1 MEPLTE
7 RKIILV
13 SRRTRLDD
21 LIARFNTEE
30 QAKFY
35 VEHLGADFSDYVRER
50 DTYREALAQ
59 AERILREL
67 GRVQTLARSFLPN
80 FLFGKD
86 DTVVVLGQ
94 DGLVANTV
102 KYLSTQPV
110 IGVNPDPTRWD
121 GVLLPF
127 TVRDLG
133 KIVPEVFAAKRRIKE
148 VTMAKAE
155 LNNGQHLHAVN
166 DLFIGPK
173 SHVSARY
180 VIRVG
185 DHEEQHSS
193 SGIIV
198 STGLGSTGWLKSLLA
213 GALGVANSLAGN
225 QSVGQARGVAGAPH
239 SGTRSRPSTS
249 ATESSF
255 DWSADYLL
263 FTVREPFPSK
273 TSEASLV
280 FGKVTRES
288 PLKLTSQMP
297 ERGVIFSD
305 GIEDDFLEFN
315 SGTQALITV
324 AEEKGH
330 LVV

>member
-1 MEPLTE
+1 MDPLTE

-21 LIARFNTEE
+21 LIAKFNTVD

-50 DTYREALAQ
+50 DTYRAALTQ
-59 AERILREL
+59 AEGILREL

-102 KYLSTQPV
+102 KYLSMQPV
-110 IGVNPDPTRWD
+110 IGVNPDPPRWD

-127 TVRDLG
+127 TVPDLSQ
-133 KIVPEVFAAKRRIKE
+133 IVPEVFAARRQIKE

-180 VIRVG
+180 VIRIG
-185 DHEEQHSS
+185 GREEQHSS

-213 GALGVANSLAGN
+213 GAVGVSNSLAGS
-225 QSVGQARGVAGAPH
+225 QGSH
-239 SGTRSRPSTS
+239 SIVS
-249 ATESSF
+249 AQSSF
-255 DWSADYLL
+255 DWSANHLL

-273 TSEASLV
+273 TSAASLV
-280 FGKVTRES
+280 FGKVTKDA
-288 PLKLTSQMP
+288 PLMLTSQMP
-297 ERGVIFSD
+297 EHGVIFSD
-305 GIEDDFLEFN
+305 GIEGDFLEFN
-315 SGTQALITV
+315 SGTQAVITV
-324 AEEKGH
+324 ADEKGH

>member
-21 LIARFNTEE
+21 LIARFNTVD

-50 DTYREALAQ
+50 DTYRAALAQ
-59 AERILREL
+59 AEGILREL

-102 KYLSTQPV
+102 KYLATQPV
-110 IGVNPDPTRWD
+110 IGVNPDPPRWD

-127 TVRDLG
+127 TVADLS
-133 KIVPEVFAAKRRIKE
+133 KIVPEVFAAKRQIKE

-155 LNNGQHLHAVN
+155 LNNGQRLNAVN
-166 DLFIGPK
+166 DLFIGPR

-180 VIRVG
+180 VIRIG
-185 DHEEQHSS
+185 DDEEQHSS

-213 GALGVANSLAGN
+213 GAVGVANSL
-225 QSVGQARGVAGAPH
+225 
-239 SGTRSRPSTS
+239 SGS
-249 ATESSF
+249 AQVVSAQSSF
-255 DWSADYLL
+255 DWSANYLL
-263 FTVREPFPSK
+263 FTVREPFPSR
-273 TSEASLV
+273 TSAASLL
-280 FGKVTRES
+280 FGPVTKET
-288 PLKLTSQMP
+288 PLILTSQMP
-297 ERGVIFSD
+297 EHGVIFSD

-315 SGTQALITV
+315 SGTQAVITV
-324 AEEKGH
+324 ADEKGH